1 MQEFGEKYIM
11 DIQALALRPLTHQ
24 VTLLCPWESMKSVV
38 CYMALGVA
46 VAAPDQEIVL
56 TTIQVV
62 WQGVVVVDLAHRI
75 SQFQ

>member
-1 MQEFGEKYIM
+1 
-11 DIQALALRPLTHQ
+11 
-24 VTLLCPWESMKSVV
+24 MKSVV